1 MKAPTLSIIT
11 VNFNEKNNLH
21 ATMNSVFCQSIDD
34 FEFIIIDGGSTDG
47 SLELLQKHTDKI
59 DYWVSEKDKGIYHA
73 MNKGMQASRGT
84 YLLFLNG
91 GDELL
96 HPNILQEVFD
106 RIGTDK
112 KDLIYFNIKYEM
124 EYGRYR
130 VNTFPDHPTLKY
142 MVRGYLPHQATFI
155 KRDLFEADN
164 VGLYDEDHPIAS
176 DWKFFVLALFKFKA
190 SYKYI
195 PLTLSFFRHGGI
207 STTMD
212 EKTSRQVKNWRE
224 SLLQSH
230 FPVEFNK
237 VKRQLNLE
245 DNIRYFSGYQQ
256 LFSFLKGI
264 RQRLF
269 QWTRI

>member
-1 MKAPTLSIIT
+1 
-11 VNFNEKNNLH
+11 
-21 ATMNSVFCQSIDD
+21 MNSVFSQSFDD

-47 SLELLQKHTDKI
+47 SLALLQKYSDKI

-73 MNKGMQASRGT
+73 MNKGIKASKGE

-96 HPNILQEVFD
+96 HPDILKEAFN

-112 KDLIYFNIKYEM
+112 KDLVYFDIKYEM
-124 EYGRYR
+124 EYGRHR

-155 KRDLFEADN
+155 KRELFEADS
-164 VGLYDEDHPIAS
+164 VGLYDENHPIAS

-212 EKTSRQVKNWRE
+212 KETKLRVKNWRE
-224 SLLQSH
+224 SLLQSS
-230 FPVEFNK
+230 FPDEFKK
-237 VKRQLNLE
+237 VKRQLTLE
-245 DNIRYFSGYQQ
+245 DNIRYFSGYQF
-256 LFSFLKGI
+256 LFGVLKGLRRRI
-264 RQRLF
+264 F
-269 QWTRI
+269 NWTRV